1 MYFNKEYCENSQNS
15 YIKKG
20 GQMMIRVLDR
30 ENTIFNRFIAQ
41 MRDVNVQGDS
51 MRFRRNLE
59 RAGEVMAYE
68 ISKTLH
74 YTKHVVETPLGEA
87 EVSLPDDQLVI
98 ATILRAGI
106 PFHQGF
112 LNYFD
117 DAQNAFVSA
126 ARRGSNSRKRI
137 FRCRRPRFGAERWM
151 PN

>member
-1 MYFNKEYCENSQNS
+1 
-15 YIKKG
+15 
-20 GQMMIRVLDR
+20 MIRVLDR

-87 EVSLPDDQLVI
+87 VSS
-98 ATILRAGI
+98 
-106 PFHQGF
+106 GF
-112 LNYFD
+112 SELF
-117 DAQNAFVSA
+117 
-126 ARRGSNSRKRI
+126 RR
-137 FRCRRPRFGAERWM
+137 CAERVRVGL
-151 PN
+151 PEV